1 MKTKLL
7 FALSSLFALSISACN
22 LVEPSKE
29 VILKTGDTNTVYL
42 VLSSIGLYQEAA
54 GENIESL
61 YLENAVTYTALVDSD
76 LPGADQVTSIAS
88 SNSVFTGWVS
98 YDGDGAPTTYTK
110 VPNIKN
116 KILYAQFAKT
126 GSSGGNTDPTPT
138 QKRIYCKVEHSWWTQ
153 ANAAVGAYMWK
164 DSVKNKDWPG
174 VTMSKDETHEYTWYI
189 DVDLS
194 MYQNII
200 FTRISPSDGSDWG
213 AKTKNLVIPTDEK
226 NLFTITSSTAVWGD
240 PGVEGEWSVLS

>member
-22 LVEPSKE
+22 TVESFKE

-42 VLSSIGLYQEAA
+42 VLSSIGLYQGSA

-61 YLENAVTYTALVDSD
+61 YLENAVAYTALVDSD

-88 SNSVFTGWVS
+88 SNSTFSGWIS

-110 VPNIKN
+110 VPNVKN
-116 KILYAQFAKT
+116 KILYAQFTKT
-126 GSSGGNTDPTPT
+126 GNSGGSSDPTPT
-138 QKRIYCKVEHSWWTQ
+138 NKRIYCKVAQSWWKSD
-153 ANAAVGAYMWK
+153 NAAVGAHMWGGGY
-164 DSVKNKDWPG
+164 DTIWPG
-174 VTMSKDETHEYTWYI
+174 VAMSKDSEHEDTWYI
-189 DVDLS
+189 DIDMSVAA
-194 MYQNII
+194 NII

-213 AKTKNLVIPTDEK
+213 AKTKDLLIPTDEK

-240 PGVEGEWSVLS
+240 PGVDGEWSVLS